1 MPVHAMTRP
10 SYARIALRTGAVSPA
25 ALRRATA
32 ERRAR
37 GGSLEQILVRSG
49 ALLPEL
55 ADFVRAALERAQGTC
70 DRCGG
75 WTDPRAR
82 ARGEALCACATA
94 RVA

>member
-1 MPVHAMTRP
+1 MTRP
-10 SYARIALRTGAVSPA
+10 SYARIALRTGAVSRE

-55 ADFVRAALERAQGTC
+55 AAFVRAALERELGTC

-75 WTDPRAR
+75 WTDAHAQAGREPR
-82 ARGEALCACATA
+82 CACARV